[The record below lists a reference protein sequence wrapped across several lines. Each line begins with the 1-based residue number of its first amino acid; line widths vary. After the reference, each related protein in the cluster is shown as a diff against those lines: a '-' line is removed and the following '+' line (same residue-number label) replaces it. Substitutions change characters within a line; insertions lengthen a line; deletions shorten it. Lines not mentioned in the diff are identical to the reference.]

1 MKKAEQ
7 TQDKTNNIQS
17 THNQQSSD
25 ANSNNLASFNTN
37 IIVIDGA
44 EFDEFLCEKFDLL
57 SLKPPSASLL
67 LSGASAGLVEMRE
80 SLFDEL
86 FPSYEKIKQETID
99 TIVDHCFWEIE
110 SRSRNYKREK

>member
-7 TQDKTNNIQS
+7 AQEKANSIHS
-17 THNQQSSD
+17 TFNQQIID
-25 ANSNNLASFNTN
+25 VNSTNLANKN
-37 IIVIDGA
+37 MIIIDGA
-44 EFDEFLCEKFDLL
+44 EFDEPLCDKFDLL

-67 LSGASAGLVEMRE
+67 LSGAGISAGFVEMKE

-99 TIVDHCFWEIE
+99 SIVDHCFWEIE